1 MAMTALQALEAENKA
16 LKAQLAEQRAAMVA
30 QEKRYASVLV
40 ELAKLE
46 EERRLDRAR
55 RFGASSEAGD
65 HQYRLFDE
73 AETHADA
80 DSDDV
85 EAADS
90 HPADTVTIAE
100 HTRPP
105 GKRKPLPSS
114 LPRVVVNHTPNNTV
128 CGCGHEMAVIGEKV
142 SEQLDVIPA
151 QVYVIEHHR
160 PTLSCSRC
168 DESITTVPLPPQ
180 PIPKSIASAGLL
192 AHVAVAKYS
201 DGLPL
206 YRQSKQF
213 YRGGIDLP
221 RNTLANHML
230 RLGELVQPLVDALHA
245 HVLGGDIIQMDET
258 TVQVLKEP
266 NKPAQ
271 SKSYM
276 WVMKGGP
283 PDKCAVLY
291 DYATSRSKEVP
302 DKLLAGFAGHL
313 QTDGYAGYNQVL
325 ARENIIGLGCWAHA
339 RRKFVE
345 AQKALPKPKQNKGT
359 KVQQALAWIGKLYQ
373 IERKIGKLAPE
384 ERLQRRQKDSAAI
397 LNQFKAWLDKQSVPT
412 TSLLG
417 KAITYT
423 LGQWPRLVI
432 YIDDERLS
440 FDNNGVENAIR
451 PFAVGRKNWL
461 FSDSQSGAVASA
473 NLYSVLETA
482 RANELND
489 YAYLNHVL
497 TELPALKGQA
507 VDQLLTWNVTKD
519 QLSRQFE
526 PIA

>member
-1 MAMTALQALEAENKA
+1 MTALQALEAENNA
-16 LKAQLAEQRAAMVA
+16 LKAQLAEQREAMAA
-30 QEKRYASVLV
+30 QEKQFASVLM

-55 RFGASSEAGD
+55 RFGASSEVGD

-73 AETHADA
+73 AETHADTNSDSGDA
-80 DSDDV
+80 AESDD
-85 EAADS
+85 
-90 HPADTVTIAE
+90 DTVTIAE
-100 HTRPP
+100 HTKRR
-105 GKRKPLPSS
+105 GKRKPLPAS
-114 LPRVVVNHTPNNTV
+114 LPRVVVNHTPDNTT
-128 CGCGHEMAVIGEKV
+128 CGCGHEMTMIGEKV

-151 QVYVIEHHR
+151 QAYVIEHHR
-160 PTLSCSRC
+160 PTLSCSHC
-168 DESITTVPLPPQ
+168 DESIKTVPMPPQ
-180 PIPKSIASAGLL
+180 PIPKSIASPGLL

-206 YRQSKQF
+206 YRQTKQF

-230 RLGELVQPLVDALHA
+230 RVGELVQPLVDALHA

-266 NKPAQ
+266 SKPAQ

-283 PDKCAVLY
+283 PDRRAVLY

-302 DKLLAGFAGHL
+302 DKLLAGFAGYL

-325 ARENIIGLGCWAHA
+325 AREGLIGFGCWAHA
-339 RRKFVE
+339 RRKFVD
-345 AQKALPKPKQNKGT
+345 AQKALPKAKQNKGS

-373 IERKIGKLAPE
+373 IERAISKLPPE
-384 ERLQRRQKDSAAI
+384 ERQQRRQKDSAAV
-397 LNQFKAWLDKQSVPT
+397 LAQFKTWLDKQSVPPK
-412 TSLLG
+412 SLLG
-417 KAITYT
+417 KAIAYT
-423 LGQWPRLVI
+423 LSQWPRLVI
-432 YIDDERLS
+432 YLDDERLNI
-440 FDNNGVENAIR
+440 DNNGVENAIR

-461 FSDSQSGAVASA
+461 FADSQSGAVASA
-473 NLYSVLETA
+473 NLYSLLETV
-482 RANELND
+482 RANEFND
-489 YAYLNHVL
+489 YAYLKHVL

-507 VDQLLTWNVTKD
+507 VDQLLPWNVTKD